1 MKKTLFIFGLFISAI
16 LLLFNLSKYT
26 LLSGNIKT
34 ELIIAFMAI
43 AFFFLGIV
51 FYKKMKSGESQENH
65 KVDYHKLKQ
74 LQITDREYDV
84 LKELAHHVSNRE
96 IAERLF
102 LSESTIKTHISSLLK
117 KLEAKNRI
125 QLTEKAKKN
134 RLL

>member
-1 MKKTLFIFGLFISAI
+1 M
-16 LLLFNLSKYT
+16 LLFNLSKYT
-26 LLSGNIKT
+26 LLSGNVKT
-34 ELIIAFMAI
+34 ELMIAFMAI

-51 FYKKMKSGESQENH
+51 FYKKMKSRTSQENH

-96 IAERLF
+96 IAENLF
-102 LSESTIKTHISSLLK
+102 LSESTIKTHVSSLLK

>member
-1 MKKTLFIFGLFISAI
+1 M
-16 LLLFNLSKYT
+16 
-26 LLSGNIKT
+26 LSGNVKT
-34 ELIIAFMAI
+34 ELMTALMAI

-51 FYKKMKSGESQENH
+51 FYRKMKIGTFQEKN

-84 LKELAHHVSNRE
+84 LKELAHHTSNKE

-102 LSESTIKTHISSLLK
+102 LSESTIKTHVSSLLK
-117 KLEAKNRI
+117 KLEAKNRV